1 MTDLDPVPQ
10 WPDLPIYDR
19 DPKQTCSTCAFLV
32 RLRQGPTDIKGA
44 YVCKLTRPSITS
56 LPQQNGVVGI
66 AADFVPQQPWQ
77 WCFEWRHRIGD
88 GTHQAVVQRFV
99 RELPNVGGNPEVEKP
114 QTAPNST
121 ADT

>member
-1 MTDLDPVPQ
+1 VNEPDPR
-10 WPDLPIYDR
+10 WPDLPIYER

-77 WCFEWRHRIGD
+77 WCFEWICRTPAPSAVHRL
-88 GTHQAVVQRFV
+88 RL
-99 RELPNVGGNPEVEKP
+99 LPDVGGNPEVEKT
-114 QTAPNST
+114 QSDPNST
-121 ADT
+121 PNP

>member
-1 MTDLDPVPQ
+1 MNEPDPR
-10 WPDLPIYDR
+10 WPDLPIYER
-19 DPKQTCSTCAFLV
+19 DPQQTCSTCAFLV

-77 WCFEWRHRIGD
+77 WCFEWVPRVFEG
-88 GTHQAVVQRFV
+88 QRV
-99 RELPNVGGNPEVEKP
+99 PPGILDAGGNPEVEKT
-114 QTAPNST
+114 QSDPNST
-121 ADT
+121 PDP